1 MSSGKDKLLLK
12 FTESSRPMVQE
23 MCGRGGLW
31 RVVAPVLL
39 TGLLGGALP
48 AFATDRQAGR
58 VPETVLEAA
67 LPSSNDETDTPR
79 ESVHGAS
86 DGPSDVDI
94 ESFFFEHPE
103 LFERRRLYVLR
114 EYMVAVADASKSKAL
129 LTKLYRVKDVKSFE
143 RTLAQSGFKYQ
154 VGKQVTMASEALPL
168 AIVVPLSK
176 VDPGEA
182 LYVTARDGFKALFVL
197 AARYSPV
204 SLDQARP
211 AIAQFLTNTRRRDA
225 NARPGDKAAG
235 S

>member
-1 MSSGKDKLLLK
+1 M
-12 FTESSRPMVQE
+12 
-23 MCGRGGLW
+23 MCERRDLW

-39 TGLLGGALP
+39 TGLLGAAQP

-58 VPETVLEAA
+58 VPEAVLEAA
-67 LPSSNDETDTPR
+67 LPSSHDEPDASR
-79 ESVHGAS
+79 ESVHGAP

-103 LFERRRLYVLR
+103 LFERRRVYVLR
-114 EYMVAVADASKSKAL
+114 EYMVAVADASKSKELRA
-129 LTKLYRVKDVKSFE
+129 KLYRVKDVKAFE
-143 RTLAQSGFKYQ
+143 KTLAQSGYKYQ
-154 VGKQVTMASEALPL
+154 VGRQGTMASEALPL

-176 VDPGEA
+176 VNPGEA

-197 AARYSPV
+197 AAQYSPV